1 MKAVIQF
8 VLFIIIVAL
17 GYMVYDSIMEPVRL
31 NQEKNKR
38 EKAVVQRMKEVRSA
52 ELIYKQLNGKYID
65 KWDSLIQFIDSAE
78 IPVVKIIPDP
88 TDTTYTLT
96 INDTVGFVRVYD
108 SLFHSGNK
116 VDLNHFM
123 IIPFSGSDT
132 IELHAGELDRGG
144 VTVQV
149 FEAKAPY
156 SSYLKGMDEQFVIN
170 LTAGK
175 KDIDLYAGIKVGSMT
190 EPSTDGNWE

>member
-31 NQEKNKR
+31 NQEKAKR
-38 EKAVVQRMKEVRSA
+38 EKAVIQHFKDLRSA
-52 ELIYKQLNGKYID
+52 EIIYKQLNGKYID
-65 KWDSLIQFIDSAE
+65 KWDSLIQFIDSAQ
-78 IPVVKIIPDP
+78 IPVVNIIPDP
-88 TDTTYTLT
+88 TDTTFTKT
-96 INDTVGFVRVYD
+96 INDTVGYVRVYD
-108 SLFHSGNK
+108 SLFHHATN
-116 VDLNHFM
+116 VDLSKFM
-123 IIPFSGSDT
+123 IVPFSGGDT
-132 IELHAGELDRGG
+132 ITLHAGKMDRGG

-156 SSYLKGMDEQFVIN
+156 SSYLKGMDEQYIIN

-175 KDIDLYAGIKVGSMT
+175 KDIDLYPGIKVGSMT

>member
-31 NQEKNKR
+31 NQEKSKR
-38 EKAVVQRMKEVRSA
+38 ESAVVQRMKEIRSA
-52 ELIYKQLNGKYID
+52 EIIYKQLNGRFSD
-65 KWDSLIQFIDSAE
+65 KWDTLVQFIDSAE

-88 TDTTYTLT
+88 EDTTFTLT
-96 INDTVGFVRVYD
+96 INDTVGYVRVYD
-108 SLFHSGNK
+108 SLFHGKTDVSLS
-116 VDLNHFM
+116 DFM
-123 IIPFSGSDT
+123 IAPFSGGDT
-132 IELHAGELDRGG
+132 IELHAGSIDRGG

-149 FEAKAPY
+149 FEAKVPY
-156 SSYLKGMDEQFVIN
+156 ASYLKGMDTQYIIN
-170 LTAGK
+170 LTAAK
-175 KDIDLYAGIKVGSMT
+175 KDIDLYPGIKVGSMT

>member
-31 NQEKNKR
+31 NQEKAKR
-38 EKAVVQRMKEVRSA
+38 EKEVVQRMKDIRSA
-52 ELIYKQLNGKYID
+52 EIIYKQLNDKYTD
-65 KWDSLIQFIDSAE
+65 QWDSLVQFIDTAR
-78 IPVVKIIPDP
+78 IPVVNIIPDP
-88 TDTTYTLT
+88 TDTTFTLT
-96 INDTVGFVRVYD
+96 INDTVGYVRVYD
-108 SLFHSGNK
+108 SLFHHNQN
-116 VDLNHFM
+116 VDISQFM
-123 IIPFSGSDT
+123 IVPFSGGDT
-132 IELHAGELDRGG
+132 IELHAGEMDRGG

-156 SSYLKGMDEQFVIN
+156 SSYLKGMDEQYIIN

-175 KDIDLYAGIKVGSMT
+175 NDIDLYPGIKVGSMT

>member
-38 EKAVVQRMKEVRSA
+38 EKEVVQRMKDVRSA
-52 ELIYKQLNGKYID
+52 ELIYKQLNGKYIN
-65 KWDSLIQFIDSAE
+65 KWDSLIKFVDTAQ

-88 TDTTYTLT
+88 TDTTFTLT
-96 INDTVGFVRVYD
+96 INDTVGYVRVYD
-108 SLFHSGNK
+108 SLFHHKNT
-116 VDLNHFM
+116 VDMSQFM
-123 IIPFSGSDT
+123 IVPFSGGDT
-132 IELHAGELDRGG
+132 IELHAGEMNRGG

-156 SSYLKGMDEQFVIN
+156 SSYLKGMDKQYIIN

-175 KDIDLYAGIKVGSMT
+175 KDIDLYPGIKVGSMT

>member
-31 NQEKNKR
+31 NQEKAKR
-38 EKAVVQRMKEVRSA
+38 EKEVVQRMKDIRSA
-52 ELIYKQLNGKYID
+52 EIIFKQLNDKYTD
-65 KWDSLIQFIDSAE
+65 QWDSLVQFIDTAL
-78 IPVVKIIPDP
+78 IPVVNIIPDP
-88 TDTTYTLT
+88 ADTTFTLT
-96 INDTVGFVRVYD
+96 INDTVGYVRVYD
-108 SLFHSGNK
+108 SLFHHNNN
-116 VDLNHFM
+116 VDLSQFM
-123 IIPFSGSDT
+123 LIPFSGGDT
-132 IELHAGELDRGG
+132 IELHAGEMDRGG

-156 SSYLKGMDEQFVIN
+156 SSYLKGMDEQYIVN

-175 KDIDLYAGIKVGSMT
+175 NDIDLYPGIKVGSMT

>member
-31 NQEKNKR
+31 NQEKSKR
-38 EKAVVQRMKEVRSA
+38 ESAVVQRMKEIRSA
-52 ELIYKQLNGKYID
+52 EIIYKQLNGSFSD
-65 KWDSLIQFIDSAE
+65 KWDTLVQFIDSAE

-88 TDTTYTLT
+88 EDTTFTLT

-108 SLFHSGNK
+108 SLFHGKTDVSLS
-116 VDLNHFM
+116 DFM
-123 IIPFSGSDT
+123 IAPFSDGDT
-132 IELHAGELDRGG
+132 IELHAGSIDRGG

-149 FEAKAPY
+149 FEAKVPFT
-156 SSYLKGMDEQFVIN
+156 SYLKGMDVQYIIN
-170 LTAGK
+170 LTAAK
-175 KDIDLYAGIKVGSMT
+175 KDIDLYPGIKVGSMT

>member
-8 VLFIIIVAL
+8 VLFIIIVVL
-17 GYMVYDSIMEPVRL
+17 GYLVYDSIMEPVRF
-31 NQEKNKR
+31 NQEKNHR
-38 EKAVVQRMKEVRSA
+38 EKVLVQRMKNLRSA
-52 ELIYKQLNGKYID
+52 ELIYKQLNGKFID
-65 KWDSLIQFIDSAE
+65 NWDSLVQFMDTAE

-88 TDTTYTLT
+88 NDTTFTLT

-108 SLFHSGNK
+108 SVFHHKNDVK
-116 VDLNHFM
+116 LNDFM
-123 IIPFSGSDT
+123 LIPFSGGDT
-132 IELHAGELDRGG
+132 IELHAGSIDRGG

-156 SSYLKGMDEQFVIN
+156 SSYLKGMDKQTVIN
-170 LTAGK
+170 ITQGK
-175 KDIDLYAGIKVGSMT
+175 KDIDLYPGIKVGSMT

>member
-1 MKAVIQF
+1 MKTVIQF

-38 EKAVVQRMKEVRSA
+38 EKEVVQRMKVIRSA
-52 ELIYKQLNGKYID
+52 EFIYKQLNGKYID
-65 KWDSLIQFIDSAE
+65 KWDSLIQFVDTAQ

-88 TDTTYTLT
+88 TDTTFTLT
-96 INDTVGFVRVYD
+96 INDTVGYVRVYD
-108 SLFHSGNK
+108 SLFHHKNI
-116 VDLNHFM
+116 VDISQFM
-123 IIPFSGSDT
+123 FAPFSGGDT
-132 IELHAGELDRGG
+132 IEMHSGEMNRGG

-149 FEAKAPY
+149 FEAKVPY
-156 SSYLKGMDEQFVIN
+156 SSYLKGMDKQYIIN

-175 KDIDLYAGIKVGSMT
+175 KDIDLYPGIKVGSMT
-190 EPSTDGNWE
+190 EPSTSGNWE

>member
-31 NQEKNKR
+31 NQEKAKR
-38 EKAVVQRMKEVRSA
+38 EKEVVQRMKDIRSA
-52 ELIYKQLNGKYID
+52 EIIYKQLNDKYTD
-65 KWDSLIQFIDSAE
+65 QWDSLVQFIDTAR
-78 IPVVKIIPDP
+78 IPVVNIIPDP
-88 TDTTYTLT
+88 TDTTFTLT
-96 INDTVGFVRVYD
+96 INDTVGYVRVYD
-108 SLFHSGNK
+108 SLFHHNQN
-116 VDLNHFM
+116 VDISQFM
-123 IIPFSGSDT
+123 IIPFSGGDT
-132 IELHAGELDRGG
+132 IELHAGEMDRGG

-156 SSYLKGMDEQFVIN
+156 SSYLKGMDEQYIIN

-175 KDIDLYAGIKVGSMT
+175 KDIDLYPGIKVGSMT

>member
-8 VLFIIIVAL
+8 VLVIIIVVL
-17 GYMVYDSIMEPVRL
+17 GFMVYDSIMEPVRL

-38 EKAVVQRMKEVRSA
+38 EKVIIKRMKDIKNA
-52 ELIYKQLNGKYID
+52 ELIYKQLNGSYSAN
-65 KWDSLIQFIDSAE
+65 WDTLVQFIDSAQ

-88 TDTTYTLT
+88 TDTTFTLT
-96 INDTVGFVRVYD
+96 INDTLGYVRVYD
-108 SLFHSGNK
+108 SLFHHK
-116 VDLNHFM
+116 TDVDLSQFM
-123 IIPFSGSDT
+123 ITPFSGGDT
-132 IELHAGELDRGG
+132 TQLNAGSIDRGG
-144 VTVQV
+144 VTVDV

-156 SSYLKGMDEQFVIN
+156 SSYLKGIDEQYIIN

-175 KDIDLYAGIKVGSMT
+175 KDIDLYPGIKVGSMT